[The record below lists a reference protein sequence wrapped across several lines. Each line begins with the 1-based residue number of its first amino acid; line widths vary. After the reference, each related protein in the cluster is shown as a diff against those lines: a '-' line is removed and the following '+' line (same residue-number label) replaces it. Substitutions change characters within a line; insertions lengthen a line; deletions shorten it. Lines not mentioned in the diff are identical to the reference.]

1 MYDEDGATADQKI
14 EDDRSAIETEG
25 IGDELT
31 VTTPGGI
38 GVGVGIG
45 IGGSGTAAAA
55 AAGGAGLAS
64 YWQHATTA
72 TGYWPSLL
80 DCWTTPIASGSQ
92 TLSLPR
98 DDD

>member
-14 EDDRSAIETEG
+14 EDDRSVIEADGVSGEHVIATA
-25 IGDELT
+25 
-31 VTTPGGI
+31 GGI

-45 IGGSGTAAAA
+45 IGGSGTAA
-55 AAGGAGLAS
+55 GGAGLAG

-80 DCWTTPIASGSQ
+80 DCWTTPPIVSGSQ
-92 TLSLPR
+92 TLGLPR
-98 DDD
+98 DEN

>member
-1 MYDEDGATADQKI
+1 MYDEDGSTADQKI
-14 EDDRSAIETEG
+14 EEDGRGVIEAGG
-25 IGDELT
+25 IGGERVIAT
-31 VTTPGGI
+31 SGGI

-45 IGGSGTAAAA
+45 IGGSGTAP
-55 AAGGAGLAS
+55 GGGTGLAS

-80 DCWTTPIASGSQ
+80 DCWTTPSIASGSQ

-98 DDD
+98 DEN

>member
-1 MYDEDGATADQKI
+1 MYDEDGITADQKV
-14 EDDRSAIETEG
+14 EDDRSVIEAGG
-25 IGDELT
+25 ISGERVIAT
-31 VTTPGGI
+31 AGGI

-45 IGGSGTAAAA
+45 IGGAATAP
-55 AAGGAGLAS
+55 GGSTGLAS

-80 DCWTTPIASGSQ
+80 DCWTTPSIASSSQ

-98 DDD
+98 DEN

>member
-1 MYDEDGATADQKI
+1 MYDEDGTTADQKI
-14 EDDRSAIETEG
+14 EDDRGVMEASGGG
-25 IGDELT
+25 IGGERVIAT
-31 VTTPGGI
+31 AGGI

-45 IGGSGTAAAA
+45 IGGSGAGPG
-55 AAGGAGLAS
+55 GGAGLAS

-80 DCWTTPIASGSQ
+80 DCWTTPSIASTSQ

-98 DDD
+98 DEN